1 MGYSS
6 RIGICMSQ
14 DAAIQLEAKIKLL
27 CQPLQEDLTSLFEGA
42 DVIKQDDCARAWYW
56 DGFRWYSSDRDIAF
70 LEAYLC
76 ELDWDQ
82 YLFIR
87 VGEDLGDID
96 YHGGLWDN
104 PFGMCLT
111 RGVEFDED

>member
-1 MGYSS
+1 
-6 RIGICMSQ
+6 MSQ

-42 DVIKQDDCARAWYW
+42 DVKKQDDDARAWYW
-56 DGFRWYSSDRDIAF
+56 DGFRWYSRDCDVAF
-70 LEAYLC
+70 LEDYLC

-82 YLFIR
+82 YLYIR

-104 PFGMCLT
+104 PFGMCLS
-111 RGVEFDED
+111 RGIEFDED